1 MNGKLYLRNLHEPTF
16 LSDQEETGAIQ
27 LNCDTLEEISLDSE
41 PDEDIHEDDDSRS
54 HDNDD
59 NDDNDNADD
68 DDDDNSDEEGDHDD
82 DDDDDEGSND
92 NDDDEDE
99 GDGSGNSEEDDD
111 DYDTN
116 IMFLECDTPVE
127 EKMFQE
133 TPLISDGK
141 YLYAISM
148 KFSEEEI
155 EKANE

>member
-1 MNGKLYLRNLHEPTF
+1 LNGKLYLRNLHEPTF

-27 LNCDTLEEISLDSE
+27 LNCDTLDEISLDSNQD
-41 PDEDIHEDDDSRS
+41 DEESHANDDSRS
-54 HDNDD
+54 HDND
-59 NDDNDNADD
+59 NDDNDNADDD

-82 DDDDDEGSND
+82 DDDDEGSND
-92 NDDDEDE
+92 DNDDEDE
-99 GDGSGNSEEDDD
+99 GDGSGNSEDDD

>member
-16 LSDQEETGAIQ
+16 LSDQDETGAIQ
-27 LNCDTLEEISLDSE
+27 LNCDTLDEISLDSE

-54 HDNDD
+54 HDND

-68 DDDDNSDEEGDHDD
+68 DEDNSDEEGDNDD
-82 DDDDDEGSND
+82 DEEGSND
-92 NDDDEDE
+92 NDDEDE
-99 GDGSGNSEEDDD
+99 GDGSGNSEEED